1 MVRKYV
7 RKTGRQNWE
16 EDVMTIALQEIK
28 NGLPYKTAARMYNLP
43 LSTLKR
49 RAKGKN
55 KIAIGASKILGR
67 FVTTLPKN
75 IEDSLRD
82 YALQMEDRLFGLTKK
97 DICEMAYQLA
107 DKNGISNR
115 FSKKKQ
121 SAGSTWFVSFLRRYP
136 ELSFRTPEATSAARA
151 RGFNKEAVAKF
162 FAALDTCTEKHNITD
177 PSQIYNMDESGIQTV
192 PSKLSK
198 VVAHRG
204 RKQVGALTSAERGQN
219 VTVVL
224 CMSAAGYFIPPAII
238 FPRKRR
244 NELLFSGAPLGTLK
258 LQNESGYMKTDL
270 FLQYLKHFQ
279 KHVRSDLENKVL
291 LILDGHGSH
300 KSVEAIEYCREHGIV
315 LLCLPPHCTHKMQP
329 LDVAVFSPL
338 MSAYNEEVRLW
349 MKNNPGKI
357 VTLYNVS
364 YLFGKAYR
372 FSATMN
378 NALSGF
384 EKTGIWPFNP
394 NIFPDWAFQ
403 PAATTD
409 RPMENTDNQ
418 VEMESPPEPD
428 VSRSS
433 IVHGETAA
441 MDTKKDGN
449 QENVESLEPG
459 PSNLHRKIENRRRRK
474 DSTSSDETED
484 EWQPSGRSSDEVS
497 IISHDSS
504 HEHDVGDT
512 ELSKC
517 NNSAPYFT
525 PFDISPPPIAP
536 PQTRSVRP
544 SQGAT
549 ILTSTPNYTLTK
561 DKAAL
566 KKGVAKSQVKKV
578 TKSLFDD
585 DAEKNEWSRQ
595 VKNDKKATAAS
606 EVNEKKKKRKGKS
619 DDDVPCLYCEEMF
632 SASRPKEKWSM
643 CYSCKKWAHDM
654 CAGISD
660 SKRDF
665 ICDICNTNA

>member
-1 MVRKYV
+1 
-7 RKTGRQNWE
+7 
-16 EDVMTIALQEIK
+16 
-28 NGLPYKTAARMYNLP
+28 
-43 LSTLKR
+43 
-49 RAKGKN
+49 
-55 KIAIGASKILGR
+55 
-67 FVTTLPKN
+67 
-75 IEDSLRD
+75 
-82 YALQMEDRLFGLTKK
+82 
-97 DICEMAYQLA
+97 
-107 DKNGISNR
+107 
-115 FSKKKQ
+115 
-121 SAGSTWFVSFLRRYP
+121 
-136 ELSFRTPEATSAARA
+136 
-151 RGFNKEAVAKF
+151 
-162 FAALDTCTEKHNITD
+162 
-177 PSQIYNMDESGIQTV
+177 MDESGIQTV

-244 NELLFSGAPLGTLK
+244 NELLFSGAPIGTLK

-270 FLQYLKHFQ
+270 FVQYLKHFQ

-459 PSNLHRKIENRRRRK
+459 
-474 DSTSSDETED
+474 T
-484 EWQPSGRSSDEVS
+484 
-497 IISHDSS
+497 
-504 HEHDVGDT
+504 
-512 ELSKC
+512 
-517 NNSAPYFT
+517 
-525 PFDISPPPIAP
+525 
-536 PQTRSVRP
+536 
-544 SQGAT
+544 
-549 ILTSTPNYTLTK
+549 
-561 DKAAL
+561 
-566 KKGVAKSQVKKV
+566 
-578 TKSLFDD
+578 
-585 DAEKNEWSRQ
+585 
-595 VKNDKKATAAS
+595 
-606 EVNEKKKKRKGKS
+606 
-619 DDDVPCLYCEEMF
+619 
-632 SASRPKEKWSM
+632 
-643 CYSCKKWAHDM
+643 
-654 CAGISD
+654 
-660 SKRDF
+660 
-665 ICDICNTNA
+665 